1 MLENT
6 KPFTFKGIDD
16 KEYSM
21 PAVKAI
27 PTGILRVTRKITDE
41 ADQAFTLLELLLGED
56 SDTLKALDAMP
67 AEQFQATLIEWQKGA
82 SLGESVG
89 SES

>member
-6 KPFTFKGIDD
+6 KPFTFTWEE

-21 PAVKAI
+21 PAVKSI
-27 PTGILRVTRKITDE
+27 PAGILRVTRKITDE

-56 SDTLKALDAMP
+56 SDALKALDAMP
-67 AEQFQATLIEWQKGA
+67 ADVFQATLIEWQKGA
-82 SLGESVG
+82 SLGESTG